1 MQMMPN
7 MYGQS
12 PAMSGFGGFGGF
24 GGLNGFGG
32 FGDFGGYS
40 FPSPSY
46 SMPMAAPMMAAATP
60 LPVAFNPLVQGMY
73 PMVSP
78 SPANWMSPSSFMS
91 AISSGPMPY
100 RPPAFEFPSN
110 VGMVMPIPYGTPNP
124 FLSAASSSFNPS
136 FNVGSGS
143 WSCCCCFCMPAVCP
157 PPPPPAITY
166 YPRPVSVPQ
175 PYPVPCPVPVPVPN
189 IQQVP
194 VPREVCVVAPPIMAD
209 CNSALA
215 APAGAPLWPS
225 QGVFTNPSAGQPMVM
240 SSNNNSTAFPPISQ
254 PTNSSLPV
262 YNPLNPSGPLPSPP
276 VISSLSQPKSNTY
289 GLSDMR
295 PNQAKNEERLYHT
308 SDTTFD
314 RFRQN
319 KPSISH
325 SNYVL
330 NSSQPR
336 SDSALPPILHG
347 QLVSDTGWL
356 PKTSKFN
363 SIASIFSGKKRKR
376 RQLYT
381 PENNRKST
389 FESGGNR
396 VAFRSSRRSPPSDSS
411 VSEYDCPICQQEE
424 DKRRLRKYYGVSTV
438 SSLLSSSKGSHGH
451 HLSTNESLL
460 TPPPTVSTS
469 IKQSSHKS
477 YRRHPIRTKPHTK
490 SPSPKQSSSPVLL
503 RRTEIK
509 EQKQEQEQDK
519 TIHEIEGDENEENEE
534 NKENQSEKR
543 SNSNFDTSSEKSDHH
558 QSTLTLSSID
568 E

>member
-1 MQMMPN
+1 MPCCSPWNYGNYYFGNTAMQMMPN
-7 MYGQS
+7 MYGQI
-12 PAMSGFGGFGGF
+12 PAMSGFGG
-24 GGLNGFGG
+24 
-32 FGDFGGYS
+32 FGGYS

-46 SMPMAAPMMAAATP
+46 SMPAAAPMMAAATP

-73 PMVSP
+73 PMASP
-78 SPANWMSPSSFMS
+78 SPASWMSPSSFMS

-136 FNVGSGS
+136 FNAGSGS
-143 WSCCCCFCMPAVCP
+143 WTCCCCFCIPPAA

-194 VPREVCVVAPPIMAD
+194 VPRHVCVVAPPIMAD

-215 APAGAPLWPS
+215 SPAAAPLWPS
-225 QGVFTNPSAGQPMVM
+225 QGVFTNPGVGQSMVM
-240 SSNNNSTAFPPISQ
+240 SSNNNSTAFPSISR
-254 PTNSSLPV
+254 PTNGSLPV
-262 YNPLNPSGPLPSPP
+262 YNLVDQSRTLPSQP
-276 VISSLSQPKSNTY
+276 VMSSLSQPKSNTY
-289 GLSDMR
+289 GLSDMT
-295 PNQAKNEERLYHT
+295 PSQAKNEEQLYHT

-314 RFRQN
+314 RLHNN
-319 KPSISH
+319 KPLISH
-325 SNYVL
+325 SNYDL
-330 NSSQPR
+330 NSSQTR
-336 SDSALPPILHG
+336 SDPPLPPILHG
-347 QLVSDTGWL
+347 QLVSDSGWL
-356 PKTSKFN
+356 PKTSKFH
-363 SIASIFSGKKRKR
+363 SISSIFSGKRRKR

-381 PENNRKST
+381 PENNIKST
-389 FESGGNR
+389 FESVSNR
-396 VAFRSSRRSPPSDSS
+396 VSFRSGRRPPPSDSS
-411 VSEYDCPICQQEE
+411 VSEYDCPICQQEN

-460 TPPPTVSTS
+460 SPPPHVSTS

-477 YRRHPIRTKPHTK
+477 YRRHPIRPKTHTK
-490 SPSPKQSSSPVLL
+490 SPSPKPTSSPILL

-509 EQKQEQEQDK
+509 EQKQDT
-519 TIHEIEGDENEENEE
+519 TIHEVEGDENEEK
-534 NKENQSEKR
+534 KENPLEKKLS
-543 SNSNFDTSSEKSDHH
+543 SNLDTSSEKSEQR
-558 QSTLTLSSID
+558 QSTLSLNSID